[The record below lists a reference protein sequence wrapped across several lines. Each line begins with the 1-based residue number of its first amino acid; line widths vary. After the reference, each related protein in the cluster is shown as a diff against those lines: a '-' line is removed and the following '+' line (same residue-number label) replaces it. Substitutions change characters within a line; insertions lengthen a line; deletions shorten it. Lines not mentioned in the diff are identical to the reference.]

1 MPENF
6 PPKESQKTPF
16 PPQAGLGAAYRVGI
30 EFISGILV
38 GLLLGY
44 AIDHVLDT
52 QPWGLVIM
60 VLLGASA
67 GLLNIFRMLGIW
79 PSFSAKMPSSLSDEK
94 KADEKKDG

>member
-6 PPKESQKTPF
+6 PPKKSQKSSF
-16 PPQAGLGAAYRVGI
+16 SPQAGLGAAYRIGI

-38 GLLLGY
+38 GLVLGY
-44 AIDHVLDT
+44 TIDHVLDT
-52 QPWGLVIM
+52 QPWGLVMM